1 MQKLIDFSKYTSI
14 KIGTPCAVSIIDST
28 AAYDTLLQ
36 SDKTPQIIGAANNL
50 LISPEAKNLAVLGK
64 EFSYIKDCGDSLEIG
79 AATASGRV
87 FSYAKRHNLG
97 GFEILSKLPGSIGGI
112 IKMNAGL
119 KEYEIK
125 NILSGILV
133 LNKSGKL
140 AFKSVE
146 SLELGY
152 RSSNI
157 NELIF
162 AGIFKKMSGF
172 NENLVES
179 FKALRANQP
188 TEPSFGSTF
197 KNPKGNF
204 AGALIEKAGLKGVL
218 FGKNKSL
225 CFSKK
230 HANFLINLGKNGDSS
245 FYEAVELIEL
255 AKARVLELS
264 GILLENE
271 VQIIN

>member
-146 SLELGY
+146 SLALGY

-162 AGIFKKMSGF
+162 AGIFKKISGF

-230 HANFLINLGKNGDSS
+230 HANFLINLGDSS
-245 FYEAVELIEL
+245 FYEAVDLIEL

-271 VQIIN
+271 VQIIK